1 MFASIMI
8 LVIINGCGSGING
21 QNPDEGFNYRTG
33 TKGITLNFPVDSIT
47 KVYENDPDVRMI
59 AEIKNEGAF
68 PQFNDIGKLNG
79 FLWVGGFDNA
89 ILDLRPEERR
99 LDERAL
105 EGKSPYNQRGGYS
118 AAVIRGPV
126 YSLPKGTQSYKPK
139 LKVTATYDYETLA
152 TALACID
159 PAPRS
164 TDVKEKVCDY
174 RNFRSLATGGSQGA
188 PVAVTSMEEEV
199 AHDNILFKM
208 FIKNVG
214 GGLII
219 DENDV
224 DKDPNLGYDWDTLN
238 RVHISDINVGNRRM
252 TECRPDVGEF
262 VDLVDGEG
270 FIFCRFSTSG
280 VNSVYTS
287 PINVKLDYSY
297 ANSIEKELQIFEEV
311 EY

>member
-1 MFASIMI
+1 MRRRLICLFASIMI

-118 AAVIRGPV
+118 AAVI
-126 YSLPKGTQSYKPK
+126 
-139 LKVTATYDYETLA
+139 
-152 TALACID
+152 
-159 PAPRS
+159 
-164 TDVKEKVCDY
+164 
-174 RNFRSLATGGSQGA
+174 
-188 PVAVTSMEEEV
+188 
-199 AHDNILFKM
+199 
-208 FIKNVG
+208 
-214 GGLII
+214 
-219 DENDV
+219 
-224 DKDPNLGYDWDTLN
+224 
-238 RVHISDINVGNRRM
+238 
-252 TECRPDVGEF
+252 
-262 VDLVDGEG
+262 
-270 FIFCRFSTSG
+270 
-280 VNSVYTS
+280 
-287 PINVKLDYSY
+287 
-297 ANSIEKELQIFEEV
+297 
-311 EY
+311 